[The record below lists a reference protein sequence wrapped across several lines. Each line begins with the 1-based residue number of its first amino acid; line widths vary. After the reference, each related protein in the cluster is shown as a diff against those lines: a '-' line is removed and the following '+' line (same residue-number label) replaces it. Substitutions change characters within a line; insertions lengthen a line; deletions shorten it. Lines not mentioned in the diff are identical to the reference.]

1 LRQTRFAYV
10 RELTDG
16 HEAALEFDAVLDG
29 VTVNGV
35 HLLRFNL
42 EGRIVDF
49 KVMVRPFAAADLLWR
64 KMAEALEDG

>member
-49 KVMVRPFAAADLLWR
+49 KVIHPAICWADLLWR
-64 KMAEALEDG
+64 KMVEALEDG